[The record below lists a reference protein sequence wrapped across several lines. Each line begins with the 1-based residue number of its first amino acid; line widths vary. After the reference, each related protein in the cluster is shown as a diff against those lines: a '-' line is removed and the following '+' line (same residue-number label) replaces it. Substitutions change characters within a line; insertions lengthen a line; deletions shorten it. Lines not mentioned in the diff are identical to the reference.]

1 MAEKKTTIDAVDIKR
16 GTTIAQSSGGSY
28 VARPGDVL
36 ITGRDL
42 SAEDARYLVAS
53 GKAVPCDPK
62 LKAARAKEDAER
74 EKAQK

>member
-1 MAEKKTTIDAVDIKR
+1 
-16 GTTIAQSSGGSY
+16 
-28 VARPGDVL
+28 VL

-62 LKAARAKEDAER
+62 LKNERAKAA
-74 EKAQK
+74 K